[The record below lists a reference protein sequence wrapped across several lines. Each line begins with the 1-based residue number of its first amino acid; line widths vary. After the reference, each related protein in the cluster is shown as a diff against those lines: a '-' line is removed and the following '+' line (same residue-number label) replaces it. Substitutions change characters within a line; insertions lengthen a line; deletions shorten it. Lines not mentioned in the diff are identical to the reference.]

1 MDFGLSEDQVLLKD
15 SVRKFLEAEC
25 PTTRVRE
32 IMESDTG
39 HDATLWQGIAE
50 LCLTALPISEEFG
63 GAGLEVLDLAL
74 IAEELG
80 FACMPGPFLGNAL
93 GTIALQAADQ
103 GEAKSHWL
111 PRIASGKAIATYAAG
126 EKVGVWEAGDFEVRF
141 SGGKLYGEKP
151 LVPFAAIADI
161 LIVAARDSQTN
172 APDLFLV
179 ERAADGM
186 TTRELIGNDMTRRV
200 STVHF
205 DGTEA
210 LAIGGGKAAIDRV
223 RDTALV
229 LIAAD
234 AFGGATRC
242 MEMTRDYVMIR
253 EQFGQTIAHFQGI
266 KHQLADLATDLAP
279 TCSLWWY
286 AAHAIDHIEDRAA
299 HTAALAKA
307 RITDLFD
314 EMGRKGIE
322 LHGGIGFTWE
332 HDIHLWVR
340 RSLFDRAFFGE
351 ASYHRA
357 RAADLR
363 GW

>member
-1 MDFGLSEDQVLLKD
+1 MDFGISEDQVLLKD

-25 PTTRVRE
+25 PTTRVRD
-32 IMESDTG
+32 IMESDSG
-39 HDATLWQGIAE
+39 HDAELWQGFAD
-50 LCLTALPISEEFG
+50 LGLTALPIAEAFG

-80 FACMPGPFLGNAL
+80 FACTPGPFLANAL
-93 GTIALQAADQ
+93 GTIAVQAADNTDAQ
-103 GEAKSHWL
+103 KRWL
-111 PRIASGKAIATYAAG
+111 PRIAAGKALATYAAG
-126 EKVGVWEAGDFEVRF
+126 EKIGVWEADDFEVRYAN
-141 SGGKLYGEKP
+141 GKLFGEKP

-161 LIVAARDSQTN
+161 VIVAALDSQAHT
-172 APDLFLV
+172 PDLFLV
-179 ERAADGM
+179 ERGADGM
-186 TTRELIGNDMTRRV
+186 TTKELIGNDMTRRV
-200 STVHF
+200 STIHF
-205 DGTEA
+205 DGTA
-210 LAIGGGKAAIDRV
+210 ATPIGGGKAAIDRV

-229 LIAAD
+229 LLAAD
-234 AFGGATRC
+234 AYGGATRC

-266 KHQLADLATDLAP
+266 KHQLADLATDLTP

-286 AAHAIDHIEDRAA
+286 AAHAIDHIPDRAA
-299 HTAALAKA
+299 HTSALSKA

>member
-15 SVRKFLEAEC
+15 SIRKFLDSEC
-25 PTTRVRE
+25 PTERVRT
-32 IMESDTG
+32 IMESDDG
-39 HDATLWQGIAE
+39 HDAALWQGLAGMGVTAIPIA
-50 LCLTALPISEEFG
+50 EEFG
-63 GAGLEVLDLAL
+63 GAGLEILDLAL
-74 IAEELG
+74 AAEELG
-80 FACMPGPFLGNAL
+80 FACTPGPFLGHAL
-93 GTIALQAADQ
+93 GSIALQASDDAAARQ
-103 GEAKSHWL
+103 EWL
-111 PRIASGKAIATYAAG
+111 PRLADGSAITTYALG
-126 EKVGVWEAGDFEVRF
+126 EKIGVWDSTGLEVRCK
-141 SGGKLYGEKP
+141 GGELYGEKP
-151 LVPFAAIADI
+151 LVPYAETADV
-161 LIVAARDSQTN
+161 LIVAALDGDTGEPELWLVARDAEN
-172 APDLFLV
+172 
-179 ERAADGM
+179 M
-186 TTRELIGNDMTRRV
+186 TTRALAGNDLSRRL

-205 DGTEA
+205 DGTPA
-210 LAIGGGKAAIDRV
+210 RRIGGGTAAIDRT
-223 RDTALV
+223 RDAALV
-229 LIAAD
+229 LLAAD
-234 AFGGATRC
+234 AYGGATRC
-242 MEMTRDYVMIR
+242 LEMTRDYVLIR

-266 KHQLADLATDLAP
+266 KHQLADLATDLVP

-286 AAHAIDHIEDRAA
+286 AAHAIDHIPERAA

-314 EMGRKGIE
+314 ETGRKGIE